1 MFEIKKTKA
10 NKPFY
15 KKWWAWLI
23 AIIILI
29 TLVIPKGE
37 EEKVIKEVGIA
48 VSSEVKKDE
57 PEEKA
62 KETVKETKKLTL
74 EEQSKKFIDENLND
88 KTIVDFNNA
97 YLNLDNEK
105 LEDMIILGHKD
116 GNQMKDDFDLIGRK
130 TTATGKVMDFVDLS
144 FNTFN
149 DRGKKSGSVTFTRD
163 DKFYIYMGDKD
174 IENYPIIKYDS
185 LIHKDRDINEFFL
198 GVYPE
203 EIMNFAMIDL
213 DEEVTLSIGDTITVE
228 GTIYNYV
235 LRRDYNDKSKI
246 EDFHL
251 SIENA
256 HVLTGIN

>member
-1 MFEIKKTKA
+1 MLDIKKTKA

-29 TLVIPKGE
+29 VLVVPKGE
-37 EEKVIKEVGIA
+37 EEKVTKEDSVTT
-48 VSSEVKKDE
+48 SSEVKK
-57 PEEKA
+57 EETEKKA
-62 KETVKETKKLTL
+62 KETKKEKPKKLTL
-74 EEQSKKFIDENLND
+74 EEQSKKFIDDNLNN
-88 KTIVDFNNA
+88 KTIEDFNNA

-130 TTATGKVMDFVDLS
+130 ATATGQVMDFVDIS

-213 DEEVTLSIGDTITVE
+213 DEEATLSIGDTITIE
-228 GTIYNYV
+228 GDIYNYV
-235 LRRDYNDKSKI
+235 LRRDYSDRTKI

-256 HVLTGIN
+256 HVLK